1 MDPPETQPQNIILV
15 GFMATGKTH
24 VGRLLSQRTG
34 WPLRDADDEIVRRAG
49 RPIEDI
55 FARDGEAAFRD
66 LEHQV
71 ITDLCGGI
79 RQTIS
84 TGGGAFVQPDNRDLM
99 LQRGRVFC
107 LSATPETIHAR
118 ILSEADPTAPVRP
131 LLAGDDP
138 LRRIRDLLD
147 RRSPAY
153 SQAHHTIVTDGLTV
167 AEVAE
172 QVLACWKK
180 AVSALESIPPVKS
193 PEGESI

>member
-1 MDPPETQPQNIILV
+1 
-15 GFMATGKTH
+15 MATGKTH

-49 RPIEDI
+49 RPIEDV
-55 FARDGEAAFRD
+55 FAQDGEAAFRH
-66 LEHQV
+66 LEHRV
-71 ITDLCGGI
+71 ITDLCAGM
-79 RQTIS
+79 RQIIS
-84 TGGGAFVQPDNRDLM
+84 AGGGAFVQTDNRDLM

-118 ILSEADPTAPVRP
+118 ILREADPTAPVRP

-153 SQAHHTIVTDGLTV
+153 SQAHHTIATDSLTV
-167 AEVAE
+167 EQVAE
-172 QVLACWKK
+172 EVLGFTE
-180 AVSALESIPPVKS
+180 V
-193 PEGESI
+193 GE